1 MNKTTKIPEK
11 FIYEIWKAQNFTK
24 KLHTEDGKELEILNA
39 GEENVEFGGPDFKNA
54 RVKIGSITYVGDV
67 EIDGFH
73 TDWKNHGHNINKRF
87 NSVIL
92 HAVLNNESNQQFVYT
107 KEGRK
112 VQTVCIGS
120 ILNESI
126 RESLKKAILSEREK
140 RLTRF
145 TCEELNHLIPE
156 KEKLDFLFDLG
167 LHRFRKK
174 IEKMFLRLKEIKH
187 LTELKVKDPVV
198 SYEPGQNFYNRTF
211 TATDFE
217 DKELWEQLFYELLFE
232 ALGYSKNQNIMMELS
247 KAVNL
252 KFLRIFKNYENF
264 HDVIETSLFAVSGL
278 IPEEKNPHVNDK
290 YFVDFKERWEHV
302 KRIYDGEIFDST
314 QWHFMKTRPQNFPTL
329 RLAGG
334 AQLVHRIIK
343 ERLIEKILNAF
354 INIRNE
360 KVILNSIKSL
370 IIVKGEG
377 FWSRHYSFDSSNGVE
392 IKYFV
397 GASRADEIIVNVI
410 LPFVLLYFET
420 FNKKEAAE
428 RALKIYYDFIQA
440 SENNLVKEMSEL
452 LHLRDAW
459 KRSILYQGMI
469 DLFRSYCSKNN
480 CLECKIGNGIF
491 N

>member
-11 FIYEIWKAQNFTK
+11 FIYEIWKAQNFNK
-24 KLHTEDGKELEILNA
+24 RLSTEDGKEIEILNI

-54 RVKIGSITYVGDV
+54 RIKIGSITYVGDV

-73 TDWKNHGHNINKRF
+73 SDWKNHGHNINRRF

-112 VQTVCIGS
+112 VQTVCIGAL
-120 ILNESI
+120 LNESL
-126 RESLKKAILSEREK
+126 RESIQKAIITEREK
-140 RLTRF
+140 RLSRF
-145 TCEELNHLIPE
+145 SCEELNHILPE
-156 KEKLDFLFDLG
+156 KTKMDFLFDLG

-174 IEKMFLRLKEIKH
+174 IEKMFTRLKEIKYIY
-187 LTELKVKDPVV
+187 EFKAKEPVV
-198 SYEPGQNFYNRTF
+198 KYELPQNFYQRTF
-211 TATDFE
+211 TASDFE
-217 DKELWEQLFYELLFE
+217 DKEIWEQLFYEILFE
-232 ALGYSKNQNIMMELS
+232 ALGYSKNQNIMVDLS
-247 KAVNL
+247 RSVNL
-252 KFLRIFKNYENF
+252 KFLRLLKNNDNF
-264 HDVIETSLFAVSGL
+264 LGLIETSLFAISGL
-278 IPEEKNPHVNDK
+278 VNEDKNPYENDK
-290 YFVDFKERWEHV
+290 YFIDFKERWEHI
-302 KRIYDGEIFDST
+302 KKIYSGEKYELT

-334 AQLVHRIIK
+334 AHLIYKIVK
-343 ERLIEKILNAF
+343 ERLIEKIFNAF
-354 INIRNE
+354 INMKNE
-360 KVILNSIKSL
+360 KAILNSVKSL

-377 FWSRHYSFDSSNGVE
+377 FWSRHYSLDSTNNVE

-397 GASRADEIIVNVI
+397 GASRADEIIVNVV

-420 FNKKEAAE
+420 FNKKEPAE
-428 RALKIYYDFIQA
+428 KALRIYSDFIQA

-452 LHLRDAW
+452 LHLNDAW

-480 CLECKIGNGIF
+480 CLECKIGTEIF